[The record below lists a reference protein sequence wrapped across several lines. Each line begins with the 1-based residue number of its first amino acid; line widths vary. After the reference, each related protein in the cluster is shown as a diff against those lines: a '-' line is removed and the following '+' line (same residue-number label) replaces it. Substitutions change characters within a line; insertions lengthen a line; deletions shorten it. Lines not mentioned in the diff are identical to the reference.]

1 MKEQNY
7 VILTDSTT
15 DISQAIADEINV
27 KVWPMQFEL
36 DGLAYRNFPDE
47 REMKSDDFYDLM
59 RKGMRYSVYLLLVGS
74 QRHL

>member
-47 REMKSDDFYDLM
+47 REMKSDDFYDLLFLP
-59 RKGMRYSVYLLLVGS
+59 YQFTVLIIFVIAAA
-74 QRHL
+74 